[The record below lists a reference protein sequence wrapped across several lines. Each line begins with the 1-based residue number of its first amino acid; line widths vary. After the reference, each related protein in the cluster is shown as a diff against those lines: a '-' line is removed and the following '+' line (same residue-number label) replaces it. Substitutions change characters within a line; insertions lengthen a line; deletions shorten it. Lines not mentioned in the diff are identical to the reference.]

1 MNYFLP
7 ESLQSFLNRK
17 VLPTIVYGLAT
28 TVLNPQATLHKWK
41 WMKAE
46 EKLSHQ
52 PAEGIRHSAEL
63 NPHQSSEIGGRP

>member
-1 MNYFLP
+1 MRKLG
-7 ESLQSFLNRK
+7 QSFLNRE

-41 WMKAE
+41 WMKGD

-52 PAEGIRHSAEL
+52 SAEGISHSAEL
-63 NPHQSSEIGGRP
+63 NPHESSEIGGRP